1 MITIAGALR
10 TWDVVLLTRR
20 GIVIAG
26 SECLRTILR
35 QKRRASG
42 AVAHIRRDVT
52 RRSQLRAE
60 AALERG
66 HA

>member
-1 MITIAGALR
+1 MVGALR

-35 QKRRASG
+35 QKRVASG
-42 AVAHIRRDVT
+42 AVAHIRRDPSVA